1 MIKEDICILRFSIL
15 PPLIIKQQSYHHTE
29 TSQLICSANQL
40 TGFYM
45 MATLALNELIY
56 ADVATETVFRIL
68 IQSKVSMQRNEI
80 SKTGT

>member
-1 MIKEDICILRFSIL
+1 
-15 PPLIIKQQSYHHTE
+15 
-29 TSQLICSANQL
+29 
-40 TGFYM
+40 M